1 MRPVLPI
8 PQTVLTWTIF
18 IEVLPLRLGRNKTTC
33 VMITQ
38 KAVIMNYNIILG
50 GNENENVVLNDMGF

>member
-1 MRPVLPI
+1 
-8 PQTVLTWTIF
+8 
-18 IEVLPLRLGRNKTTC
+18 
-33 VMITQ
+33 MITQ